1 MGHGIDALGLIAST
15 AVLAIAAGML
25 LGRLEDI
32 IESSRERQ
40 PARLRA
46 GRAAER
52 QGQ

>member
-46 GRAAER
+46 KSNSHRR
-52 QGQ
+52 